1 MSNQFA
7 LDQNEQDMMQPNTSR
22 SFHIRFARQVST
34 ILSPIT
40 VSLPLVVLVAL
51 YHSTNT
57 LNALIY
63 VVITL
68 FFLSIGPMI
77 YILIGVRRGKYIDV
91 DLSLRKQRAGP
102 FLFGIVSTT
111 IGLLIL
117 IFAHGPKNL
126 QTLLLITTISGVVM
140 MVTTLWWKISIHA
153 SSLAGAVTI
162 LVILYGAIVLPAY
175 LLVVLVSWSRVVLR
189 HHTIAQ
195 VVVGSVASIIL
206 PIVTFKIRGM

>member
-7 LDQNEQDMMQPNTSR
+7 LGQDEQDMMQPNTST
-22 SFHIRFARQVST
+22 SFQIQFARQVST

-40 VSLPLVVLVAL
+40 VSLPLVILVAL

-63 VVITL
+63 AVITL

-117 IFAHGPKNL
+117 IFTHGPKNL
-126 QTLLLITTISGVVM
+126 QTLLLITTISGVLM

-162 LVILYGAIVLPAY
+162 LTSLYGAIVLPAY